1 VSKYLGAVVLPTLGN
16 PAFINRCLES
26 ICADNYSRKIR
37 IYVIHNAQEKIS
49 ESTLKLLRPHDAFIE
64 ASNLNSISK
73 CLNLGIDTVEEDL
86 IFRMDDDDLWHQNRF
101 MIQFSEFERGNELIL
116 GSARF
121 RSIRG
126 LPMPQG
132 RLTNSNHFDPFLLLL
147 GNYILHPAIAMSTS
161 LIRKIRY
168 RETASEDYDL
178 WLRVFQTDL
187 KWTTTQRVITY
198 TSRRSSLTNQLKTK
212 EEIMP
217 VFGSFK
223 NFSGKYDLP
232 SIDLGEF
239 LKLTGQGCSPDLNP
253 LRGDGATNLI
263 EYLVSL
269 KSLNS
274 CKSVNDRLFFDH
286 VFTIMMRNPVLIPE
300 LLQRL
305 GWNSAY
311 VSGLFRR
318 SIREILK

>member
-1 VSKYLGAVVLPTLGN
+1 VSKYLGAVVLPTLGK

-26 ICADNYSRKIR
+26 ICADANSRNIR
-37 IYVIHNAQEKIS
+37 IYIIHNSQEKIS
-49 ESTLKLLRPHDAFIE
+49 ESTLKLLRPHDVFIE
-64 ASNLNSISK
+64 AANLNSVSK

-86 IFRMDDDDLWHQNRF
+86 VFRMDDDDIWDQNRF
-101 MIQFSEFERGNELIL
+101 IIQFSEFERGNELIL

-132 RLTNSNHFDPFLLLL
+132 RLTNSNQFDPFLLLL
-147 GNYILHPAIAMSTS
+147 GNYIIHPAIAISTG

-178 WLRVFQTDL
+178 WLRVFQEDL

-212 EEIMP
+212 EEVLP
-217 VFGSFK
+217 VFDSFK
-223 NFSGKYDLP
+223 NFSGKCDLP
-232 SIDLGEF
+232 SIDLDDF
-239 LKLTGQGCSPDLNP
+239 LKLTGQGGSRELHP
-253 LRGDGATNLI
+253 LRGDRTTNLI

-269 KSLNS
+269 KSLKSFNS
-274 CKSVNDRLFFDH
+274 VSDRLFFDH